1 MGLTKQS
8 VGMGAVDSGLEIKKQ
23 KPEDK
28 VIAIAG
34 NPNVGKSTLFNNLTG
49 MNQHTGNWPGKTVTN
64 AQGFC
69 QTKKHGYVLV
79 DIPGTYS
86 LMAHSAEEEVARN
99 FICFGESDGVV
110 VVCDA
115 TCLERNLNLVL
126 QTMEISDRVLVC
138 VNLLDEAARKN
149 ITIDLKM
156 LSEKLGVPVVG
167 TIARKKKS
175 LELFLKQLD
184 ELSDHTQHREPY
196 KVQYSPI
203 IEQAISIAEPAV
215 NAQVKGKVNARW
227 LTLKLMD
234 SDPSLMKELK
244 TFLGQDIM
252 EVPEVSEALAQASAH
267 LEKYGVTKEILK
279 DRVVAA
285 LVASAEKVCR
295 DTVHFNKNGYN
306 EGDRRLDK
314 ILTSRFTGYPVMVG
328 MLAVVFWLTIT
339 GANYPSQLLADA
351 LFKVQDMLSAAFMAL
366 GAPDWLHGLLVLGVY
381 RVLAWVVSV
390 MLPPMAIFFPLF
402 TLLEDSGY
410 LPRIA
415 YNLDKPFKS
424 CHACG
429 KQALTMCMGFGC
441 NAAGIVGCRIIDSPR
456 ERLIAMITNNFVPC
470 NGRFPPP
477 YKGKQKCSSALT
489 MKKWPN

>member
-23 KPEDK
+23 TQEDK

-34 NPNVGKSTLFNNLTG
+34 NPNVGKSTLFNNLTN
-49 MNQHTGNWPGKTVTN
+49 MKQHTGNWPGKTVTN
-64 AQGFC
+64 AQGYC
-69 QTKKHGYVLV
+69 KTNEHSYVLV

-99 FICFGESDGVV
+99 FICFGKNDGVV

-126 QTMEISDRVLVC
+126 QTMEISNRVLVC

-149 ITIDLKM
+149 ISIDLDL
-156 LSEKLGVPVVG
+156 LSQKLGVPVAG
-167 TIARKKKS
+167 TIARNKKS
-175 LELFLKQLD
+175 LACFLAKLD
-184 ELSDHTQHREPY
+184 QMADQTHENQPY
-196 KVQYSPI
+196 KVQYPPI
-203 IEQAISIAEPAV
+203 VEQAIAIAEPAV
-215 NAQVKGKVNARW
+215 QAQVKGKLNSRW
-227 LTLKLMD
+227 LTLKLLD
-234 SDPSLMKELK
+234 SDPSLMKELTK
-244 TFLGQDIM
+244 YLGEDILQWE
-252 EVPEVSEALAQASAH
+252 EVTEALALAHDH
-267 LEKYGVTKEILK
+267 LEKYGITGEILK
-279 DRVVAA
+279 DRVVGA
-285 LVASAEKVCR
+285 LVASAEAVCE
-295 DTVHFNKNGYN
+295 DTVHFHKEGYN
-306 EGDRRLDK
+306 EGDRKLDQV
-314 ILTSRFTGYPVMVG
+314 LTSRFTGYPVMVA

-339 GANYPSQLLADA
+339 GANYPSQMLADA
-351 LFKVQDMLSAAFMAL
+351 LFKVQDLLTKAFMAV
-366 GAPDWLHGLLVLGVY
+366 GAPLWLHGLLVLGVF

-470 NGRFPPP
+470 NGRFAPPA
-477 YKGKQKCSSALT
+477 KGQVLT
-489 MKKWPN
+489 GFCAFGR